1 MRTIVA
7 AVVFVVTASP
17 LLLAQWPKYTLPGTP
32 KAADGKVN
40 LGASNLDYTPPLES
54 RNGDPALRERFPLE
68 MVSSKNDDS
77 TLTGF
82 RTGSPARH

>member
-32 KAADGKVN
+32 K
-40 LGASNLDYTPPLES
+40 LPT
-54 RNGDPALRERFPLE
+54 
-68 MVSSKNDDS
+68 
-77 TLTGF
+77 
-82 RTGSPARH
+82 AR